1 MEFIFSYSSNRPTT
15 SLFGLEQ
22 KWKSCTK
29 PQQKSL
35 GEKVGAARSEAT
47 VAAKELNQT
56 STSQNRSKS

>member
-1 MEFIFSYSSNRPTT
+1 MEFIFSYSSNRPA
-15 SLFGLEQ
+15 SRFGLEQ